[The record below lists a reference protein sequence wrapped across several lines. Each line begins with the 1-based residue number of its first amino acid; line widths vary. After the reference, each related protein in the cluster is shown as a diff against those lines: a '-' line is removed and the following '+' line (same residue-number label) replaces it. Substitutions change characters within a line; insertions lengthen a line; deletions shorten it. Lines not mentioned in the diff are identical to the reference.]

1 MEQEFDRMMKEEGYD
16 LEKMI
21 AEIFEPGQMVRN
33 ITSN

>member
-21 AEIFEPGQMVRN
+21 AEIFDPGPRN